1 VTGLAQQGKAQSVRL
16 CVDGR
21 AIAALIVLRSGNAG
35 WVWKIAHDENYA
47 RYSPGVQVLLDA
59 TESLLADDRVQY
71 VDSCATADHP
81 MMTTYGASALRWRT
95 DCSPQLPQ
103 GLRHLRWGGDARRR
117 DTCSS
122 AAAGCCGTGC
132 EKRSLD

>member
-1 VTGLAQQGKAQSVRL
+1 MNGLAQEGKAQIVRL

-21 AIAALIVLRSGNAG
+21 AIAALIVLRSGNAA

-71 VDSCATADHP
+71 VDSCATANHP
-81 MMTTYGASALRWRT
+81 MIDHLWRERLALGDHLFTTAPPGGTFALVRR
-95 DCSPQLPQ
+95 CEAARHAFIR
-103 GLRHLRWGGDARRR
+103 GGRMLRDWVR
-117 DTCSS
+117 
-122 AAAGCCGTGC
+122 